1 MARNLWKSWKVH
13 VKLQSLFPED
23 VCSQTQW
30 QKNAQGPWPPAFLT
44 CSICIS
50 PFWWP
55 AGATSR
61 PQILGQGHAQLV
73 LTEASSKTSTFVTR
87 FDPWVYWVPWILLK
101 VYSHP
106 PELFFSG
113 GWASDFFFFHCLN
126 TPSRFSPWQLL
137 PSYVCTVL
145 FQVAL
150 SLRTSSHASLIELWQ
165 MQKCSLSSNI

>member
-1 MARNLWKSWKVH
+1 MARSLWKSWKVH

-23 VCSQTQW
+23 VCSQMQW

-50 PFWWP
+50 PFCWP
-55 AGATSR
+55 AGATSP

-73 LTEASSKTSTFVTR
+73 LTEAISKTSTFVTR

-113 GWASDFFFFHCLN
+113 GWASDFFFFIVSILH
-126 TPSRFSPWQLL
+126 PDFHHDSFSHLT
-137 PSYVCTVL
+137 Y
-145 FQVAL
+145 AL
-150 SLRTSSHASLIELWQ
+150 SYSKSLCPFVPVAMLPWWTLTDAKVFHI
-165 MQKCSLSSNI
+165 K